1 MVGCEWE
8 SANSDNGGTWNDRYS
23 WVNFSGMY
31 SAANNSALVISSG
44 TGTVVVI
51 AVRSEVQNQSAVA
64 GQSAYSGTLDCAPV
78 IAGSFQ
84 ISVGVF
90 ALTDDGAGVLAGG
103 GKTGTIDYGTGA
115 WTIDLL
121 GEWPP
126 AGADIIAS
134 YNCAGIPV
142 PDDDDDDDDDE
153 NAIYSFVVSHQGN
166 LLHITDSNGS
176 VYNGMFSGVRTT
188 GNIDQDTVNP
198 SPMVG
203 EQVVANFTA
212 DGVSMGQQ
220 VHIVGIFSGV
230 VQGQTGALS
239 LGNRQIMATWIESEG
254 RTTSISAQSLPVGI
268 SASPAVNTPTNQMVI
283 NY

>member
-8 SANSDNGGTWNDRYS
+8 GANSGNDGTWNDRFS

-31 SAANNSALVISSG
+31 NAANNSALVVSSG

-51 AVRSEVQNQSAVA
+51 AIRSEVQNQDAVA
-64 GQSAYSGTLDCAPV
+64 GQSAYSGTVDCAPV
-78 IAGSFQ
+78 VPGSFQ

-126 AGADIIAS
+126 AGAHIIAS
-134 YNCAGIPV
+134 YNCTGVPTPD
-142 PDDDDDDDDDE
+142 PDDDDDDGG
-153 NAIYSFVVSHQGN
+153 AIYSFVVSHQGN
-166 LLHITDSNGS
+166 LLQMTDSNGS
-176 VYNGMFSGVRTT
+176 VYDGRFSSVRTT
-188 GNIDQDTVNP
+188 GNIDQDTVRP

-212 DGVSMGQQ
+212 DGVSLGRQ

-230 VQGQTGALS
+230 VQGQTGSLS
-239 LGNRQIMATWIESEG
+239 LGNRQIMATWIEREG
-254 RTTSISAQSLPVGI
+254 RTTGISAQSLPIGI
-268 SASPAVNTPTNQMVI
+268 SAGPTVNAPTNQMII